1 MLKRDFE
8 DKLLEWKNN
17 SHKKAFCIFGARQ
30 IGKTTTVREFAKK
43 HYKYFCEINFF
54 ETPKAK
60 EIFNG
65 DLNADTIIMG
75 ISLIIGG
82 VCLLISLYNPSKV
95 FPIIAYSSMF
105 VGIVVGSI
113 ISFYAM
119 IKYNGGIF

>member
-1 MLKRDFE
+1 MLGVIVTAVVGI
-8 DKLLEWKNN
+8 LLVVIGIINYGGNISLLHSYHRSRVAEENIKP
-17 SHKKAFCIFGARQ
+17 FGKMVG
-30 IGKTTTVREFAKK
+30 IG
-43 HYKYFCEINFF
+43 
-54 ETPKAK
+54 
-60 EIFNG
+60 
-65 DLNADTIIMG
+65 TIIMG